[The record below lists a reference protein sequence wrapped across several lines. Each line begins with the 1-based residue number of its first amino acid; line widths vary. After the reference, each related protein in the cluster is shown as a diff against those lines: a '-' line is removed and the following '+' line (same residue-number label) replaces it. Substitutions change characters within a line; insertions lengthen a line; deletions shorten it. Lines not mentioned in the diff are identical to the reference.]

1 MHEMARWSMA
11 IASASSAMLR
21 RGHGNDELELWLYLG
36 LNGDARGSARW
47 SEEWWSC
54 VRELSKNGV
63 AAVACELGG
72 GRRQWHDALWLRSSA
87 AKVRKSQSNASESK

>member
-1 MHEMARWSMA
+1 MSEMARWSMA
-11 IASASSAMLR
+11 MVSASSAALP
-21 RGHGNDELELWLYLG
+21 RGHNHDKLELWLYLG

-72 GRRQWHDALWLRSSA
+72 GRRQWRRVLWLRSGTA
-87 AKVRKSQSNASESK
+87 RARERQSEAS